1 MKLKKTLKLMM
12 ASMLLLG
19 SVSVSA
25 ADGLLAFPGAQ
36 GFGRFATGGRGGTVY
51 HVTNLNDSG
60 TGSFRD
66 AISQSNRIIV
76 FDVAGVIRINSRLVF
91 KSNITVAGQTAP
103 GEGITIYGDGM
114 SCSGASNVIVRY
126 MRFRM
131 GSVGTKDADC
141 AGLANG
147 GNMIFDHCSFAWGQ
161 DENFSIN
168 WDNKGTAPHDVTIQN
183 CIVGQ
188 GLMQHSAGGLIQAD
202 NITMYRVLLCD
213 NKTRN
218 FKVKGKHQYVNNI
231 VYNWSSYAYEMGGE
245 SSGESFANTVGN
257 LFINGNSTSSS
268 ANGFAGGN
276 SNFHFYGND
285 NWQDRNKD
293 GLFNPELITFTGG
306 SDQVATP
313 YDYPEL
319 ETWKGNELVA
329 KLLPEVGASLP
340 YRDLTDAYMINEV
353 LSFGKKGNL
362 ITSEK
367 DLPYG
372 TPDTWTVFKGTK
384 LVDTDGDGMPDEW
397 EKANGTDPN
406 KDDAMTIANNGYTNI
421 ENYFNSITKADRQFY
436 LRAPMQ
442 LGLQSSTTNSLT
454 LEWADY
460 TDNEDGFIVEMKKG
474 DAFVEIGR
482 TEANVSTFVIND
494 ESLKPATS
502 YVVRVCAFIGDKKS
516 EYTPETTV
524 KTRPEQVDI
533 IDADNF
539 QGTGDGEWLI
549 DPTTDETYTL
559 NEAKEYT
566 AVVVRSDANVTLN
579 GMGYIAGSASLNKT
593 GKGTLIVASDQQY
606 EGATVLHNGTYEFS
620 TLKDGDV
627 PSGLGK
633 SQEFAQ
639 NWVMAGGTYKYT
651 GASTSTN
658 RSATLYDDTELNI
671 EKSGTVVTMNGE
683 IEGQGNLE
691 IGGEGQVLV
700 NKAGFFNFDGDLVLS
715 GGEVKLASKDVSD
728 AGLGKAS
735 KLVLKGGKFTTIG
748 KNEANVTYNFP
759 IEVTAG
765 TTSTVDFDLWS
776 TIKCNITGTGTLIWN
791 VHYLR
796 EYIEGNWDGFT
807 GQLIINGTGKAKQS
821 EFAVRNNVGVKNAS
835 IMLKGTASI
844 NGAKNQSTYYLGGL
858 SGEASTYL
866 AGFDVKASSGSGTW
880 VVGGLNTNEEFN
892 GVINNYAQDF
902 SHSGTTNIVKEGS
915 GYWRLTGNNDYK
927 GTTQVTG
934 GTLIVNGKHTGTG
947 AVTVAA
953 NATLAG
959 KGTIAGKVTLNGTL
973 QVGDTLANDN
983 GLTFNGGLT
992 IGSNAVLKLND
1003 AMAEATHYNG
1013 DKIQVFTGTATGTFA
1028 SIIPAT
1034 PGEGQTW
1041 DTSEL
1046 SSGVL
1051 TVVGGEERPD
1061 DPDDPNVDPGEA
1073 GPTIRAT
1080 LAWGN
1085 VSRLPDD
1092 SHARILEGSEASP
1105 SNNIGISMTYT
1116 NAPEDKY
1123 YSTAGTP
1130 KFKYDFDGTDRTGIK
1145 LSNGQQNLIT
1155 LPENGRA
1162 TKLVIYSV
1170 VGTNSSNRTSY
1181 WKEVAGEEYTEETA
1195 TILDLTKTATNP
1207 NMVEFEL
1214 NNVPSITFTNAGEQQ
1229 AVVLV
1234 LEYHIGGPIGTAI
1247 GNVTMGGEGAVVKV
1261 EYFTLSGERVTTPS
1275 KGLYLK
1281 RTYYENGQVSSKKV
1295 VF

>member
-1 MKLKKTLKLMM
+1 MAFGTMKSKLLYLTT
-12 ASMLLLG
+12 ALLLACPDM
-19 SVSVSA
+19 SA
-25 ADGLLAFPGAQ
+25 QQLAFPGAQ
-36 GFGRFATGGRGGTVY
+36 GWGRFATGGRAGTVY

-60 TGSFRD
+60 AGSFRD
-66 AISQSNRIIV
+66 AVSQPNRIVV
-76 FDVAGVIRINSRLVF
+76 FDVAGVIRINSRIVF

-103 GEGITIYGDGM
+103 GEGVTIYGDGM
-114 SCSGASNVIVRY
+114 SCSGAENVIVRY

-168 WDNKGTAPHDVTIQN
+168 WDNKNKAPHDVTLQN

-218 FKVKGKHQYVNNI
+218 FKVKGKHQYVNNV
-231 VYNWSSYAYEMGGE
+231 VYNWSAYAYEMGGE

-276 SNFHFYGND
+276 SNFHFYGED
-285 NWQDRNKD
+285 NWQDRNKNGIFD
-293 GLFNPELITFTGG
+293 PELITFTGG

-319 ETWKGNELVA
+319 EVWPGSSLVEN
-329 KLLPEVGASLP
+329 LLPEVGASLP

-362 ITSEK
+362 INSEK

-372 TPDTWTVFKGTK
+372 TPDTWTVFKGSK
-384 LVDTDGDGMPDEW
+384 PVDTDGDGMPDAW
-397 EKANGTDPN
+397 EIANGTDPN
-406 KDDAMTIANNGYTNI
+406 VDDAMVIADNGYTNI
-421 ENYFNSITKADRQFY
+421 ENYINSISKADRQFY

-442 LGLQSSTTNSLT
+442 LELQSSTTNSMT

-460 TDNEDGFIVEMKKG
+460 SDNEEGFIVEMKKG
-474 DAFVEIGR
+474 DTFVEIGR
-482 TEANVSTFVIND
+482 TEANVSTFYIDD
-494 ESLKPATS
+494 ESLQPGS
-502 YVVRVCAFIGDKKS
+502 PYVVRVCAFVGDNKS

-533 IDADNF
+533 IDAETF
-539 QGTGDGEWLI
+539 TGEGDGEWLI
-549 DPTTDETYTL
+549 APATDETVTL
-559 NEAKEYT
+559 NEAKTYN

-579 GMGYIAGSASLNKT
+579 GDGYICGPASFNKT
-593 GKGTLIVASDQQY
+593 GSGTLVVANNQQY
-606 EGATVLHNGTYEFS
+606 EGATVLHKGTYEFS
-620 TLKDGDV
+620 TLKDGGV
-627 PSGLGK
+627 ASGLGM
-633 SQEFAQ
+633 SLEFAQ
-639 NWVMAGGTYKYT
+639 NWVLAGGTYKYT
-651 GASTSTN
+651 GATTSTN
-658 RSATLYDDTELNI
+658 RSATLYNDTELNI
-671 EKSGTVVTMNGE
+671 QNSDAVVAMSGSF
-683 IEGQGNLE
+683 EGQGNL
-691 IGGEGQVLV
+691 IVDGAGQLLV
-700 NKAGFFNFDGDLVLS
+700 SEPSFFNFDGNLVVS
-715 GGEVKLASKDVSD
+715 GGEVKLASKEVSD
-728 AGLGKAS
+728 AGLGTAS

-776 TIKCNITGTGTLIWN
+776 TNKCNVTGTGTLIWN

-807 GQLIINGTGKAKQS
+807 GQLIINGTGKANQS
-821 EFAVRNNVGVKNAS
+821 QFAVRNGIGVRHAP

-844 NGAKNQSTYYLGGL
+844 TGGKNESDFYLGGL
-858 SGEASTYL
+858 SGESSTAL
-866 AGFDVKASSGSGTW
+866 SGFNVKQNGKGTW
-880 VVGGLNTNEEFN
+880 HVGGANTNEEFN
-892 GVINNYAQDF
+892 GVIDNYAQDH
-902 SHSGTTNIVKEGS
+902 SHKGTTNIVKEGT
-915 GYWRLTGNNDYK
+915 GYWRLTGNSDYA
-927 GTTQVTG
+927 GTTQVNG
-934 GTLIVNGKHTGTG
+934 GMLIVNGKHTGAG
-947 AVTVAA
+947 AVSVAA

-959 KGTIAGKVTLNGTL
+959 KGTLAGKTTINGTL
-973 QVGDTLANDN
+973 QVGDTLATDK

-992 IGSNAVLKLND
+992 LGSNAVLKLND
-1003 AMAEATHYNG
+1003 AMVEAKHYNA
-1013 DKIQVFTGTATGTFA
+1013 DRIQVFTGTATGTFA
-1028 SIIPAT
+1028 EIIPAI

-1046 SSGVL
+1046 YTNGVL
-1051 TVVGGEERPD
+1051 IVVGGEERPD
-1061 DPDDPNVDPGEA
+1061 EPEPDPDEPGE
-1073 GPTIRAT
+1073 TIRAT

-1085 VSRLPDD
+1085 VQRLPSDQN
-1092 SHARILEGSEASP
+1092 ATELVGSEESP
-1105 SNNIGISMTYT
+1105 SNNIGISMKYT
-1116 NAPEDKY
+1116 NAPDKT
-1123 YSTAGTP
+1123 YSSAGTP

-1145 LSNGQQNLIT
+1145 ISNGAQNIIT
-1155 LPENGRA
+1155 LPENARA
-1162 TKLVIYSV
+1162 TKIVIYSI
-1170 VGTNSSNRTSY
+1170 TANNTQNRTSY
-1181 WKEVAGEEYTEETA
+1181 WKEVAGKEYTEEDA
-1195 TILDLTKTATNP
+1195 TILDNSKVATNP
-1207 NMVEFEL
+1207 NKVEFEL
-1214 NNVPSITFTNAGEQQ
+1214 ENVPSITFTNAGEQQ

-1234 LEYHIGGPIGTAI
+1234 IEYHIGGPIGSSIANVVI
-1247 GNVTMGGEGAVVKV
+1247 GDGYANKV
-1261 EYFTLSGERVTTPS
+1261 EYYTLSGERVAVPG
-1275 KGLYLK
+1275 KGIYLV
-1281 RTYYENGQVSSKKV
+1281 RIYSDNGQVTTKKV

>member
-1 MKLKKTLKLMM
+1 MKLKTTLKLMM
-12 ASMLLLG
+12 ASMLALS
-19 SVSVSA
+19 SVSMSA

-36 GFGRFATGGRGGTVY
+36 GFGRFATGGRGGSVY

-66 AISQSNRIIV
+66 AISQPNRIVV

-183 CIVGQ
+183 SIVGQ
-188 GLMQHSAGGLIQAD
+188 GLMAHSAGGLIQAD

-231 VYNWSSYAYEMGGE
+231 VYNWNTYAYEMGGE

-268 ANGFAGGN
+268 SNGFAGGN
-276 SNFHFYGND
+276 SNFHFYGED

-319 ETWKGNELVA
+319 ETWKGNELVD

-340 YRDLTDAYMINEV
+340 YRDLTDAYMVNEV
-353 LSFGKKGNL
+353 LSFGLKGNL

-397 EKANGTDPN
+397 EIANGTDPN
-406 KDDAMTIANNGYTNI
+406 KNDAMEIAANGYANI
-421 ENYFNSITKADRQFY
+421 ENYINGITKTDRQFY

-442 LGLQSSTTNSLT
+442 LGLQSSTTSSLT

-460 TDNEDGFIVEMKKG
+460 TDNEDGFIVEMKKDG
-474 DAFVEIGR
+474 TFVEVGR
-482 TEANVSTFVIND
+482 TLANVSTFLIED
-494 ESLKPATS
+494 ESLKPGS
-502 YVVRVCAFIGDKKS
+502 PYVVRVCAFAGDQKS
-516 EYTPETTV
+516 EYTAETTV

-549 DPTTDETYTL
+549 NPATDKTITL

-579 GMGYIAGSASLNKT
+579 GTGYIAGPASFNKT
-593 GKGTLIVASDQQY
+593 GKGTLTVASDQQY
-606 EGATVLHNGTYEFS
+606 EGATVLHNGVYEFS
-620 TLKDGDV
+620 TLKDGGV
-627 PSGLGK
+627 ASGLGK

-639 NWVMAGGTYKYT
+639 NWIMDGGVYKYT
-651 GASTSTN
+651 GATTKTN
-658 RSATLYDDTELNI
+658 RSATLYNDTELNI
-671 EKSGTVVTMNGE
+671 ANSGVVVTMNGD

-700 NKAGFFNFDGDLVLS
+700 NTTNFFNFDGDLVLK
-715 GGEVKLASKDVSD
+715 GGEVKLASKNISDVGIGS
-728 AGLGKAS
+728 AS
-735 KLVLKGGKFTTIG
+735 KLVLSGGKFTTVG
-748 KNEANVTYNFP
+748 KNESSTTYNFP

-765 TTSTVDFDLWS
+765 TTSTTDFDLWNS
-776 TIKCNITGTGTLIWN
+776 NKCTVTGTGTLIWN
-791 VHYLR
+791 VHYVR

-807 GQLIINGTGKAKQS
+807 GQLIINGTGKANESQ
-821 EFAVRNNVGVKNAS
+821 FAFKESTGGVKNAP

-858 SGEASTYL
+858 SGEATTRLS
-866 AGFDVKASSGSGTW
+866 GFDVKANSGSGTW
-880 VVGGLNTNEEFN
+880 IVGGINTNEEFN
-892 GVINNYAQDF
+892 GVIDNYAQNTKY
-902 SHSGTTNIVKEGS
+902 SGTTNIVKEGT
-915 GYWRLTGNNDYK
+915 GYWRLTGNSDYK
-927 GTTQVTG
+927 GTTRVNA
-934 GTLIVNGKHTGTG
+934 GTLIVNGKHSGTG

-959 KGTIAGKVTLNGTL
+959 KGTLAGKTTINGTL
-973 QVGDTLANDN
+973 QVGDTLATDK
-983 GLTFNGGLT
+983 GLTFSGGLT
-992 IGSNAVLKLND
+992 LGSEAVLKLND

-1028 SIIPAT
+1028 SIIPAI

-1046 SSGVL
+1046 SSGIL
-1051 TVVGGEERPD
+1051 TVVGGEERPEE
-1061 DPDDPNVDPGEA
+1061 PETPTDPGEA
-1073 GPTIRAT
+1073 GETQRAT
-1080 LAWGN
+1080 IAWGN
-1085 VSRLPDD
+1085 VSRLPSD
-1092 SHARILEGSEASP
+1092 SEATELVGSEASP
-1105 SNNIGISMTYT
+1105 SNNIGFSMKYT
-1116 NAPEDKY
+1116 NAPDKT
-1123 YSTAGTP
+1123 YSSAGTP

-1145 LSNGQQNLIT
+1145 LSNGAQNTIT

-1162 TKLVIYSV
+1162 TKLIIYSV
-1170 VGTNSSNRTSY
+1170 VGNNTSNRTSY

-1195 TILDLTKTATNP
+1195 TILDLTKTATDP
-1207 NMVEFEL
+1207 NKVEFEL

-1234 LEYHIGGPIGTAI
+1234 IEFHIGGPIGTSVADVVF
-1247 GNVTMGGEGAVVKV
+1247 NGGSAAVVQ
-1261 EYFTLSGERVTTPS
+1261 YFTTSGERVTTPG
-1275 KGLYLK
+1275 KGLYIVRETTADGK
-1281 RTYYENGQVSSKKV
+1281 VTSRKV
-1295 VF
+1295 VFK

>member
-1 MKLKKTLKLMM
+1 MKAK
-12 ASMLLLG
+12 LLL
-19 SVSVSA
+19 STLFLASSMMLSA
-25 ADGLLAFPGAQ
+25 QQLAFPGAQ
-36 GFGRFATGGRGGTVY
+36 GFGRFATGGRGGEVY

-60 TGSFRD
+60 KGSFRD

-183 CIVGQ
+183 SIVGQ

-276 SNFHFYGND
+276 SNFHFYGKD
-285 NWQDRNKD
+285 NWQDRNKNGIFD
-293 GLFNPELITFTGG
+293 PELITFTGG

-319 ETWKGNELVA
+319 EVWPGNSLVEN
-329 KLLPEVGASLP
+329 LLPEVGASLP

-362 ITSEK
+362 INSEK

-372 TPDTWTVFKGTK
+372 TPDTWNVFKGTK
-384 LVDTDGDGMPDEW
+384 PVDTDGDGMPDEW
-397 EKANGTDPN
+397 EIANGTDPN
-406 KDDAMTIANNGYTNI
+406 KDDAMVIADNGYTNI
-421 ENYFNSITKADRQFY
+421 ENYFNGITKADRQFY

-442 LGLQSSTTNSLT
+442 LELQSSTTNTLT
-454 LEWADY
+454 LQWADY

-482 TEANVSTFVIND
+482 TEANVSTFFIDD

-516 EYTPETTV
+516 EYTAETIV

-549 DPTTDETYTL
+549 DPTADETITL
-559 NEAKEYT
+559 NEAKQYN

-579 GMGYIAGSASLNKT
+579 GTGYIAGPASFNKT
-593 GKGTLIVASDQQY
+593 GKGTLIVASNQQY
-606 EGATVLHNGTYEFS
+606 EGATVLHDGVYEFS
-620 TLKDGDV
+620 TLKNGDE

-651 GASTSTN
+651 GATTTTN

-671 EKSGTVVTMNGE
+671 EKSGTVVTMNGG
-683 IEGQGNLE
+683 IEGQGSLT

-776 TIKCNITGTGTLIWN
+776 TNKCNVTGTGTLIWN

-821 EFAVRNNVGVKNAS
+821 QFAVRNNVGVKNAS
-835 IMLKGTASI
+835 ITLKGTASL

-858 SGEASTYL
+858 SGESSTYL
-866 AGFDVKASSGSGTW
+866 AGFDVKASNGSGTW

-915 GYWRLTGNNDYK
+915 GYWRLTGNSDYK

-959 KGTIAGKVTLNGTL
+959 KGTLAGKTTINGTL

-1041 DTSEL
+1041 DISEL

-1061 DPDDPNVDPGEA
+1061 EPDDPSVDPGEA

-1085 VSRLPDD
+1085 ATHSPSDGACTEL
-1092 SHARILEGSEASP
+1092 IGSEASP
-1105 SNNIGISMTYT
+1105 SNNIGISMKYT
-1116 NAPEDKY
+1116 NAPDKT

-1130 KFKYDFDGTDRTGIK
+1130 KFKYDFDGVDRTGIK
-1145 LSNGQQNLIT
+1145 LSNGAQNIIT

-1162 TKLVIYSV
+1162 TKLIIYSIV
-1170 VGTNSSNRTSY
+1170 SNKIDETRVSY
-1181 WKEVAGEEYTEETA
+1181 WKEVAGVEYTPET
-1195 TILDLTKTATNP
+1195 TTVLDRDKAATNP

-1234 LEYHIGGPIGTAI
+1234 IEYHIGGPIGTAVADVTI
-1247 GNVTMGGEGAVVKV
+1247 GDGSVVKV
-1261 EYFTLSGERVTTPS
+1261 EYFTLSGECVTTPS
-1275 KGLYLK
+1275 KGLYLM
-1281 RTYYENGQVSSKKV
+1281 RTYYENGQVLSKKV
-1295 VF
+1295 LF

>member
-1 MKLKKTLKLMM
+1 MKLKTTLKLMM
-12 ASMLLLG
+12 ASMLTLG
-19 SVSVSA
+19 NVGVSA
-25 ADGLLAFPGAQ
+25 ADEQLAFPGAQ

-60 TGSFRD
+60 TGSLRD
-66 AISQSNRIIV
+66 AISQPNRIIV

-91 KSNITVAGQTAP
+91 KSNLTLAGQTAP
-103 GEGITIYGDGM
+103 GEGITVYGDGM
-114 SCSGASNVIVRY
+114 SCSGASNIIMRY

-183 CIVGQ
+183 SIVGQ

-202 NITMYRVLLCD
+202 NITMYRLLLCD

-218 FKVKGKHQYVNNI
+218 FKVKGKHQYSNNI
-231 VYNWSSYAYEMGGE
+231 VYNWSAYAYEMGGE
-245 SSGESFANTVGN
+245 SAGESFANVEGN
-257 LFINGNSTSSS
+257 LFINGNSTSTS
-268 ANGFAGGN
+268 ANGFSGGN

-293 GLFNPELITFTGG
+293 GVFNPELITTTGG

-313 YDYPEL
+313 YNYPEL
-319 ETWKGNELVA
+319 ELWAGNSLVEN
-329 KLLPEVGASLP
+329 LLPEVGASLP
-340 YRDLTDAYMINEV
+340 YRDLTDAYMVNEV

-362 ITSEK
+362 INSEK

-397 EKANGTDPN
+397 EIANGTDPN
-406 KDDAMTIANNGYTNI
+406 KNDAMDIAANGYANI
-421 ENYFNSITKADRQFY
+421 ENYINSITKANRQFY

-442 LGLQSSTTNSLT
+442 LELQTSTTNSLT
-454 LEWADY
+454 IQWADY
-460 TDNEDGFIVEMKKG
+460 SDNEDGFIVEMQKDG
-474 DAFVEIGR
+474 AFVEIGR
-482 TEANVSTFVIND
+482 TEANVTTFFIED
-494 ESLKPATS
+494 ESLKPGS
-502 YVVRVCAFIGDKKS
+502 PYVVRVCAFTGDQKS

-549 DPTTDETYTL
+549 NPTTDETITL
-559 NEAKEYT
+559 NEAKEYN

-579 GMGYIAGSASLNKT
+579 GTGYIAGPASFNKT
-593 GKGTLIVASDQQY
+593 GNGTLTVATNQQY
-606 EGATVLHNGTYEFS
+606 EGATVLHKGTYEFS
-620 TLKDGDV
+620 TLKNGGEA
-627 PSGLGK
+627 SGLGM

-639 NWVMAGGTYKYT
+639 NWVMDGGVYKYT
-651 GASTSTN
+651 GGTTTTN
-658 RSATLYDDTELNI
+658 RSATLYNNTELNI
-671 EKSGTVVTMNGE
+671 AKSDAVVTMNGTF
-683 IEGQGNLE
+683 EGQGDLE
-691 IGGEGQVLV
+691 IGGEGQLLV
-700 NKAGFFNFDGDLVLS
+700 NKAGFFNFDGNLLVS

-735 KLVLKGGKFTTIG
+735 KLVMKGGKFTTIG

-759 IEVTAG
+759 IEVVAG

-776 TIKCNITGTGTLIWN
+776 TNKCNVTGTGTLIWN

-807 GQLIINGTGKAKQS
+807 GQLIINGTGKANQS
-821 EFAVRNNVGVKNAS
+821 QFAVRNNVGVKNAP

-844 NGAKNQSTYYLGGL
+844 TGGKNESDFYLGGL
-858 SGEASTYL
+858 SGESSTAL
-866 AGFDVKASSGSGTW
+866 SGFNVKQNGKGTW
-880 VVGGLNTNEEFN
+880 YVGGANTNEEFN
-892 GVINNYAQDF
+892 GVIDNYAQDH
-902 SHSGTTNIVKEGS
+902 SHKGTTNIVKEGT
-915 GYWRLTGNNDYK
+915 GYWRLTGNSDYA
-927 GTTQVTG
+927 GTTKVNG
-934 GTLIVNGKHTGTG
+934 GTLIVNGKHSGTG
-947 AVTVAA
+947 AITVAA

-959 KGTIAGKVTLNGTL
+959 KGTLAGKTTVNGTL
-973 QVGDTLANDN
+973 QVGDTLATDK
-983 GLTFNGGLT
+983 GLTFTGGLAL
-992 IGSNAVLKLND
+992 GSEAVLKLND
-1003 AMAEATHYNG
+1003 AMTEATYYNG
-1013 DKIQVFTGTATGTFA
+1013 DKVQVFTGTVTGTFA
-1028 SIIPAT
+1028 AIIPST

-1041 DTSEL
+1041 DTTAL
-1046 SSGVL
+1046 YTDGILV
-1051 TVVGGEERPD
+1051 VVGGEERPD
-1061 DPDDPNVDPGEA
+1061 EPDDPVDPGEA

-1085 VSRLPDD
+1085 VQRLPSD
-1092 SHARILEGSEASP
+1092 AAATELVGSEESP
-1105 SNNIGISMTYT
+1105 SNNIGFSMKYT
-1116 NAPEDKY
+1116 NAPDKT
-1123 YSTAGTP
+1123 YSSAGTP

-1145 LSNGQQNLIT
+1145 LSNGAQNLIT

-1162 TKLVIYSV
+1162 TKLIIYSIV
-1170 VGTNSSNRTSY
+1170 SNKVDETRVSY
-1181 WKEVAGEEYTEETA
+1181 WKEVAGVEYTPET
-1195 TILDLTKTATNP
+1195 TTVLDRDKTATDP
-1207 NMVEFEL
+1207 NVVEFEL

-1234 LEYHIGGPIGTAI
+1234 IEYHIGGPIGTS
-1247 GNVTMGGEGAVVKV
+1247 VSDAVLSNGPAAKV
-1261 EYFTLSGERVTTPS
+1261 EYFTISGERVATPG
-1275 KGLYLK
+1275 KGMYIMRVTAVDGK
-1281 RTYYENGQVSSKKV
+1281 VTSRKV
-1295 VF
+1295 VK